1 MEKIINSKVRETNFN
16 QAWRVIRAM
25 QINNI
30 SDEQVMIVRM
40 SCYLKK
46 DEIFK
51 NIERYGYQSSDIK
64 KINPPFPLNIL
75 PVPKPYY
82 FYLYDTHL
90 NQIYDLAW
98 SCNDFLIF
106 EIFILDR
113 ESIKYID
120 RDKLFKSGE
129 TLYLNFKSI
138 KNQCKNY
145 FFAVLVL
152 MPLTLKAVRV
162 KWQIIIL
169 FLMPFLYSLFN
180 QIIWISVGWALAA
193 RVFCFKF
200 IIG

>member
-1 MEKIINSKVRETNFN
+1 MEKIIDSKVRETNFN

-25 QINNI
+25 QIDNI
-30 SDEQVMIVRM
+30 SDEQVVIVRM

-64 KINPPFPLNIL
+64 KISPPFPLNIL
-75 PVPKPYY
+75 PAPKPYY

-98 SCNDFLIF
+98 SCNDFLMF

-120 RDKLFKSGE
+120 KDKLFKSGE
-129 TLYLNFKSI
+129 TLYSNFKSI

-145 FFAVLVL
+145 FFL
-152 MPLTLKAVRV
+152 R
-162 KWQIIIL
+162 
-169 FLMPFLYSLFN
+169 F
-180 QIIWISVGWALAA
+180 
-193 RVFCFKF
+193 
-200 IIG
+200 

>member
-1 MEKIINSKVRETNFN
+1 MKKIIDSKVRETNFN

-25 QINNI
+25 QIDNI
-30 SDEQVMIVRM
+30 SDEQVVIVRM

-64 KINPPFPLNIL
+64 KISSPFPLNIL
-75 PVPKPYY
+75 PAPKPYY

-98 SCNDFLIF
+98 SCNDFLMF

-120 RDKLFKSGE
+120 KDKLFKSGE
-129 TLYLNFKSI
+129 TLYSNFKSI

-145 FFAVLVL
+145 FFAVLIL
-152 MPLTLKAVRV
+152 MPLTLKAV
-162 KWQIIIL
+162 
-169 FLMPFLYSLFN
+169 
-180 QIIWISVGWALAA
+180 
-193 RVFCFKF
+193 
-200 IIG
+200 

>member
-1 MEKIINSKVRETNFN
+1 MEKIIDSKVRETNFN

-25 QINNI
+25 QIDNI
-30 SDEQVMIVRM
+30 SDEQVVIVRM

-64 KINPPFPLNIL
+64 KISSPFPLNIL
-75 PVPKPYY
+75 PAPKPYY

-98 SCNDFLIF
+98 SCNDFLMF

-120 RDKLFKSGE
+120 KDKLFKSRE
-129 TLYLNFKSI
+129 TLYSNFKSI

-145 FFAVLVL
+145 FFAVLIL
-152 MPLTLKAVRV
+152 MPLTLKAV
-162 KWQIIIL
+162 
-169 FLMPFLYSLFN
+169 
-180 QIIWISVGWALAA
+180 
-193 RVFCFKF
+193 
-200 IIG
+200 

>member
-90 NQIYDLAW
+90 NQIYDL
-98 SCNDFLIF
+98 
-106 EIFILDR
+106 
-113 ESIKYID
+113 
-120 RDKLFKSGE
+120 
-129 TLYLNFKSI
+129 
-138 KNQCKNY
+138 
-145 FFAVLVL
+145 
-152 MPLTLKAVRV
+152 
-162 KWQIIIL
+162 
-169 FLMPFLYSLFN
+169 
-180 QIIWISVGWALAA
+180 
-193 RVFCFKF
+193 
-200 IIG
+200 

>member
-98 SCNDFLIF
+98 S
-106 EIFILDR
+106 
-113 ESIKYID
+113 
-120 RDKLFKSGE
+120 
-129 TLYLNFKSI
+129 
-138 KNQCKNY
+138 
-145 FFAVLVL
+145 
-152 MPLTLKAVRV
+152 
-162 KWQIIIL
+162 
-169 FLMPFLYSLFN
+169 
-180 QIIWISVGWALAA
+180 
-193 RVFCFKF
+193 
-200 IIG
+200 

>member
-90 NQIYDLAW
+90 N
-98 SCNDFLIF
+98 
-106 EIFILDR
+106 
-113 ESIKYID
+113 
-120 RDKLFKSGE
+120 
-129 TLYLNFKSI
+129 
-138 KNQCKNY
+138 
-145 FFAVLVL
+145 
-152 MPLTLKAVRV
+152 
-162 KWQIIIL
+162 
-169 FLMPFLYSLFN
+169 
-180 QIIWISVGWALAA
+180 
-193 RVFCFKF
+193 
-200 IIG
+200 

>member
-1 MEKIINSKVRETNFN
+1 MEKIIDSKVRETNFN

-25 QINNI
+25 QIDNI
-30 SDEQVMIVRM
+30 SDEQVVIVRM

-64 KINPPFPLNIL
+64 KISSPFPLNIL
-75 PVPKPYY
+75 PAPKPYY

-98 SCNDFLIF
+98 SCNDFLMF

-120 RDKLFKSGE
+120 KDKLFKSGE
-129 TLYLNFKSI
+129 TLYSNFKSI
-138 KNQCKNY
+138 KN
-145 FFAVLVL
+145 
-152 MPLTLKAVRV
+152 
-162 KWQIIIL
+162 
-169 FLMPFLYSLFN
+169 
-180 QIIWISVGWALAA
+180 
-193 RVFCFKF
+193 
-200 IIG
+200 